1 MDHYLLTRHV
11 MSGMAVSV
19 VESRIS
25 SVRAM
30 FSPVTILS
38 ADMEYTPAVKGR
50 GSTVKGSVDS
60 VKFRTGGKY
69 IIAITYMHR
78 KIKHFVL
85 DNLYFEYEDLCRS
98 KHKIY
103 IIQSH

>member
-25 SVRAM
+25 RVRAM

-69 IIAITYMHR
+69 IIAITYKLFLCTEKSNISFLTIYTSNM
-78 KIKHFVL
+78 KICVL
-85 DNLYFEYEDLCRS
+85 T
-98 KHKIY
+98 
-103 IIQSH
+103 